1 MLKLAPINV
10 LQPGTR
16 ADLAAAITSPPNEFK
31 ILAGGTD
38 LINGLKKRLH
48 SAATLISLKKVAGLK
63 YITYNQNQDQLA
75 IGAMTTLSQLATN
88 HEVAEYQPGIIDTAR
103 LIAAPPIRNQATVG
117 GNICL
122 DTRCFYYNQ
131 SQSWR
136 KLAPPCFKCGGKTC
150 NAAPGA
156 KMCRAVF
163 SADLPPLLLAL
174 NAEITI
180 STGTNERTLPLKD
193 FYTGKGAT
201 PSVIQKNEY
210 VVGTTISNLKSK
222 TAIYR
227 KFRLRKALDFP
238 LAGLALAFDRNSTG
252 KFINPQIFINAVA
265 PAPLDVPEA
274 AARLSGKS
282 FSDEK
287 ALATAA
293 AALSKAAQPIAN
305 IGSKPFYRKKMVG
318 LILKKMAQELAVAKE
333 A

>member
-16 ADLAAAITSPPNEFK
+16 ADLAAAITSSPDEFK

-48 SAATLISLKKVAGLK
+48 SAATLISLKKVAELK
-63 YITYNQNQDQLA
+63 YITYDQSQDQLT
-75 IGAMTTLSQLATN
+75 IGAMTTLSQLATDP
-88 HEVAEYQPGIIDTAR
+88 EVTTHQPGIINTVR
-103 LIAAPPIRNQATVG
+103 LIAAPPVRNQATVG

-122 DTRCFYYNQ
+122 DTRCYFYNQ

-136 KLAPPCFKCGGKTC
+136 KLAPPCFKCGGEIC

-156 KMCRAVF
+156 KICRAVF

-174 NAEITI
+174 NAEVTI
-180 STGTNERTLPLKD
+180 STGTNDRSLPLKD
-193 FYTGKGAT
+193 FYTGKGASPT
-201 PSVIQKNEY
+201 ILQQNEY
-210 VVGTTISNLKSK
+210 VTKLTINNLQAK
-222 TAIYR
+222 TAVYK

-238 LAGLALAFDRNSTG
+238 LAGLALAFDRNSIG

-265 PAPLDVPEA
+265 PAPLNVPEA
-274 AARLSGKS
+274 ATRLSGKS
-282 FSDEK
+282 FNDEE
-287 ALATAA
+287 ALTAVA
-293 AALSKAAQPIAN
+293 AILSKAAQPIAN
-305 IGSKPFYRKKMVG
+305 IGSKPFYRKKMVSL
-318 LILKKMAQELAVAKE
+318 LIKKMAQELATGKE